1 MQLHSVQGW
10 LTSQTSWGIA
20 DSGSDVRTLRRLNKL
35 YDRLSV
41 IGEITVALLL
51 VGLVCACAWL
61 LTRTSYEDVIFWD
74 STDHICVLDSRTG
87 EIRYATGN

>member
-1 MQLHSVQGW
+1 MELHSVQSW
-10 LTSQTSWGIA
+10 LTSRTTWGV
-20 DSGSDVRTLRRLNKL
+20 DSGSSDVRTLRRLNKL

-41 IGEITVALLL
+41 IGEITTAVLL
-51 VGLVCACAWL
+51 VGLVCACSWL